1 MAFDRTCFS
10 SPQNSASCSVAQGHT
25 NPCVF
30 PCLPLDTKSHGCSI
44 SPSCSTSGVIV
55 EWQYQQVFD
64 LLILRALILAHSSSS
79 SGFTKET
86 KFLGTFPSS
95 VLFSR
100 ASALTSGFFCCC
112 GSFCESYFTPINS
125 LSLHLSLPAPPASA
139 PTKPIDNVSFLM

>member
-1 MAFDRTCFS
+1 MNGYISGKNFQLNEKVNNIREFSKNKLIFFFLAFDRTCFS

-30 PCLPLDTKSHGCSI
+30 PSLPLDTKIHG
-44 SPSCSTSGVIV
+44 CSTSGVIV

-64 LLILRALILAHSSSS
+64 LLILRALILARSSSS

-86 KFLGTFPSS
+86 EFLGTFPSS

-100 ASALTSGFFCCC
+100 ASALTSSFYCCC
-112 GSFCESYFTPINS
+112 
-125 LSLHLSLPAPPASA
+125 
-139 PTKPIDNVSFLM
+139 